1 MELRCSFPI
10 ELGCFSPMELGYPG
24 PMILGCFSP
33 GMLQLCRPGM
43 LSGLMDLG
51 CSIPTVGQERGVE
64 SAEGMLWP

>member
-1 MELRCSFPI
+1 
-10 ELGCFSPMELGYPG
+10 MELGYPG

-51 CSIPTVGQERGVE
+51 CSIPMVGQERGVE
-64 SAEGMLWP
+64 SAEGMVWP

>member
-1 MELRCSFPI
+1 
-10 ELGCFSPMELGYPG
+10 MELGYLG

-43 LSGLMDLG
+43 LSGLMDLR

-64 SAEGMLWP
+64 SAEGMVWP